1 MSLVQY
7 IHNQL
12 QRWAISQRL
21 FDFNISQRRG
31 SNGWKML
38 VRLMSEP
45 SFEFWA
51 GKMSHIL
58 WSQLAAIV
66 LISSKK
72 RDNPGYLRRGGLP
85 PKLQCRLK
93 WPQLVLVADM
103 WTCQSETRGAANTE
117 IGILGQ
123 HWNWHG
129 SLPNTMTR
137 KPQWFQR
144 NLALEVLFL
153 CRTSKNL
160 KHQATAL
167 MRLFLYSENFTWYF
181 FCMCGD
187 GEGFE
192 IHPFV

>member
-58 WSQLAAIV
+58 WSQLAVVV
-66 LISSKK
+66 LSNSK
-72 RDNPGYLRRGGLP
+72 DNPDNLRREDLP

-103 WTCQSETRGAANTE
+103 WMCQSETRGAANTE

-144 NLALEVLFL
+144 NLAWEVL
-153 CRTSKNL
+153 CC
-160 KHQATAL
+160 AA
-167 MRLFLYSENFTWYF
+167 
-181 FCMCGD
+181 
-187 GEGFE
+187 
-192 IHPFV
+192 HPKI

>member
-1 MSLVQY
+1 
-7 IHNQL
+7 
-12 QRWAISQRL
+12 
-21 FDFNISQRRG
+21 
-31 SNGWKML
+31 ML

-45 SFEFWA
+45 NFEFWA

-72 RDNPGYLRRGGLP
+72 KDNPGYLRRGGLP

-117 IGILGQ
+117 IEILGQ

-137 KPQWFQR
+137 KPQCFQR
-144 NLALEVLFL
+144 NLAWEVFFPVPHIQKSKTPSHCTHSCVFVFRKFHVVLFL
-153 CRTSKNL
+153 
-160 KHQATAL
+160 
-167 MRLFLYSENFTWYF
+167 Y
-181 FCMCGD
+181 
-187 GEGFE
+187 
-192 IHPFV
+192 V

>member
-7 IHNQL
+7 IQNQL

-31 SNGWKML
+31 PNSWKML

-66 LISSKK
+66 LISSKVK
-72 RDNPGYLRRGGLP
+72 RQPWLFEERRSAE
-85 PKLQCRLK
+85 KLQCRLK

-144 NLALEVLFL
+144 NLAWEVLFQ

-160 KHQATAL
+160 KHQFCAISVC
-167 MRLFLYSENFTWYF
+167 FCIQQSFTWYF
-181 FCMCGD
+181 FLYMWWWRR
-187 GEGFE
+187 
-192 IHPFV
+192 V